1 MHNFHKNAP
10 SGCRF
15 SKMVPPQNS
24 TVSTSSKRQKKVPDP
39 VWGSSS
45 DSSESEKGSL
55 VDEVAERDGS
65 NSSSDYEQPNSSDDD
80 TDSDSSQT
88 NRKNIIQN
96 HIDECEL
103 SGGESSVSF
112 HDDSDSDSDADDLEM
127 VDLFSDSDDSD
138 EEGGIDPNSQVVH
151 PANWTEE
158 VLVPSSGGKFVR
170 GRTIFPQFLP
180 KMTPGPINIPPATS
194 FAVDYF
200 QLYFDTSLMNE
211 FVINTNIMGAKIF
224 ESKKKGPNGS
234 HMGRWSPTSM
244 AELYRLFGVLLHMG
258 IKRLPSI
265 RSYWSNDTRYSDS
278 FVKNCFT
285 RDRFEKLKVALH
297 IINPTEF
304 SLQEQ
309 KAKQKE
315 DPFWRVTPLLNVLS
329 SRFRL
334 FFKCNQNIDIDEMCI
349 GFKGRHVA
357 RCYNPN
363 KPEKWHL
370 KAFCLNDSATGYLHR
385 FYMYHGMLFIFF

>member
-1 MHNFHKNAP
+1 VHNFHKNAP

-15 SKMVPPQNS
+15 SKKGPPQKS
-24 TVSTSSKRQKKVPDP
+24 TPSTSSKKKKGAPDP

-45 DSSESEKGSL
+45 DSSESE
-55 VDEVAERDGS
+55 DEPQLEEEAEEVVS
-65 NSSSDYEQPNSSDDD
+65 NSSSSYAQSRSSDDD
-80 TDSDSSQT
+80 TDSDSSNT

-112 HDDSDSDSDADDLEM
+112 HDDSDFESDVDDLEM
-127 VDLFSDSDDSD
+127 VDLFSDSDDSE
-138 EEGGIDPNSQVVH
+138 EEGGIDPNSEGVN

-158 VLVPSSGGKFVR
+158 GLLPSSGGKFVP
-170 GRTIFPQFLP
+170 GRTIFPKFLP
-180 KMTPGPINIPPATS
+180 KIAPGPINIPPATS

-200 QLYFDTSLMNE
+200 QLYFDSSLMNE

-265 RSYWSNDTRYSDS
+265 RSYWSNDTRYSDP
-278 FVKNCFT
+278 FVKKCFT

-297 IINPTEF
+297 IINPNEF
-304 SLQEQ
+304 TLQEQ
-309 KAKQKE
+309 KAKQKV
-315 DPFWRVTPLLNVLS
+315 DPFWRVTPLLTVLS
-329 SRFRL
+329 SRFRRY
-334 FFKCNQNIDIDEMCI
+334 FKCSQNIDIDEMCI